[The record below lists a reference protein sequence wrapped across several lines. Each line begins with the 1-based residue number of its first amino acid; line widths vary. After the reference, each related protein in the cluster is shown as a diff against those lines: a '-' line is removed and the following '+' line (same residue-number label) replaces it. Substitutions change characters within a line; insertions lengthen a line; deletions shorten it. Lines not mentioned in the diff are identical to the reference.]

1 MLLARI
7 LGGMT
12 TSRFFTNIREKQ
24 SLCYYCSSFI
34 DRYKR
39 TLTCYAGIEPKNKK
53 RAEEAIL
60 KELRD
65 ICENGVTEEEI
76 LQAKLE
82 LKNQYRTIYDS
93 ASALALW
100 YLVQLPDEDFLT
112 PEEFSESLEL
122 VTAERIRDAAQM
134 YSLDTVYTLS
144 GKDDEG

>member
-1 MLLARI
+1 M
-7 LGGMT
+7 
-12 TSRFFTNIREKQ
+12 
-24 SLCYYCSSFI
+24 
-34 DRYKR
+34 
-39 TLTCYAGIEPKNKK
+39 
-53 RAEEAIL
+53 
-60 KELRD
+60 
-65 ICENGVTEEEI
+65 
-76 LQAKLE
+76 QAKLE

-122 VTAERIRDAAQM
+122 VTAERIRDAARM